1 MCESALTRIRDR
13 PYAFLFVAMVADD
26 VVVVVVVVAVAS
38 CRGVGR
44 FMNTDFHSALATSN
58 RYEAGTAF
66 GAPRYQI
73 LSGK

>member
-13 PYAFLFVAMVADD
+13 SYTFLFVAMVADD
-26 VVVVVVVVAVAS
+26 DDDDDDVVAVAS

-58 RYEAGTAF
+58 RYEAGN
-66 GAPRYQI
+66 GLWPRAI
-73 LSGK
+73 PDS